1 MTHLEQVL
9 AGKAYLVFDGAMG
22 TMLQRSALVAG
33 ELPELLCLTDP
44 AGVTAIHAAYV
55 EAGSQAITTNTF
67 GANRLKLGDAATVD
81 EVFAAGVRCVRD
93 AGAAYVAA
101 DLGPTGELMSPM
113 GDLEFA
119 CAYDLFAE
127 QAVAA
132 EKAGADLVII
142 ETMADVLEMVAAV
155 MASQDSCKLPVF
167 ATMTFTA
174 SGRTFLGTGP
184 RVAALVLSSLGVD
197 ALGVNCSAGPA
208 DLQAVVSE
216 MLEVATCPVI
226 VQANAGLPEVVDGQ
240 AVYALPPDEYARAVL
255 PTIEAGA
262 TIIGGCCGTDPAYIG
277 EIVKLL
283 EGRVPT
289 REPVSSARLRELAA
303 ALAQEGGRDAEI
315 LELILDAPDRE
326 ALRESI
332 IEEFDD

>member
-1 MTHLEQVL
+1 
-9 AGKAYLVFDGAMG
+9 
-22 TMLQRSALVAG
+22 ML
-33 ELPELLCLTDP
+33 
-44 AGVTAIHAAYV
+44 
-55 EAGSQAITTNTF
+55 
-67 GANRLKLGDAATVD
+67 
-81 EVFAAGVRCVRD
+81 
-93 AGAAYVAA
+93 
-101 DLGPTGELMSPM
+101 
-113 GDLEFA
+113 
-119 CAYDLFAE
+119 
-127 QAVAA
+127 
-132 EKAGADLVII
+132 
-142 ETMADVLEMVAAV
+142 
-155 MASQDSCKLPVF
+155 
-167 ATMTFTA
+167 
-174 SGRTFLGTGP
+174 
-184 RVAALVLSSLGVD
+184 
-197 ALGVNCSAGPA
+197 NCSAGPA

-255 PTIEAGA
+255 PMIEAGA